1 MSKVVATT
9 HRRRHAHGFPGWRT
23 LAAQVFLVTGGAL
36 AYFLVRGLTMS
47 NDDLAVRNAR
57 RILDLESRLGIDW
70 EVPLQRAIDG
80 SDALITLM
88 NWIYIYGH
96 WPVLVA
102 TLVWLFIRWP
112 SRYYTL
118 RNALFISGAIGLVI
132 FALFPVAPPRLGV
145 LDVADTVTERSRS
158 YRTLQPP
165 ELINLY
171 AAVPSLHF
179 GWNLLVGIFV
189 WRNAATLTMRVF
201 GLAVP
206 PAMAVA
212 VVATGNHFV
221 LDVLAGGIVA
231 LSGLAVA
238 HAVPALRDTPPWAR

>member
-70 EVPLQRAIDG
+70 EVPLQRAIDA

-112 SRYYTL
+112 SRCRL
-118 RNALFISGAIGLVI
+118 GNGVWKASVLVI
-132 FALFPVAPPRLGV
+132 FAVPAPRR
-145 LDVADTVTERSRS
+145 DSACSTCRRTVTERSRS

-165 ELINLY
+165 SDQRTPPCPVSLRLEPGGHLRV
-171 AAVPSLHF
+171 AQCRHAHHARVRPS
-179 GWNLLVGIFV
+179 
-189 WRNAATLTMRVF
+189 RC
-201 GLAVP
+201 

-212 VVATGNHFV
+212 VVATGNHCA
-221 LDVLAGGIVA
+221 DVLGQCGA
-231 LSGLAVA
+231 SGLAVA